1 MPSIRM
7 SPEPQ
12 GAAPVLALEHLS
24 VSFATPQGPVHAVR
38 DVSFAI
44 ARGECVAVVGESGAG
59 KSQLFLALL
68 GLAGARAVTSG
79 SARFAGR
86 ELIGAAPQVLA
97 RVRGAGI
104 GLILQDPLTALTPH
118 LTVGAQL
125 EEVIVRHARLSG
137 APARQRALELLER
150 VHLNAARTRLR
161 QYPHELSGGMR
172 QRVLIAL
179 ALAGDP
185 RLLIADEPTTALDVT
200 IQAQILALLLE
211 LRLSAGL
218 TLVLIT
224 HDLAAVA
231 GLAGRVLVLKD
242 GRLIESGTVAQVLK
256 SPHDPYTQHL
266 VRTARALQEPSEVPP
281 AAPSGAVPALAL
293 TDVSVTYTLSGAG
306 LRRARLRAL
315 TQAGFEL
322 AAGDSLGIVGESGC
336 GKSTL
341 ARAALM
347 LLKPHTGRIVW
358 LGRDLAGLPAATVRT
373 LRHEV
378 QLVFQDPLGSL
389 DPRLTVAEILAE
401 PLAIHGGDGG
411 PERGRRVAAALA
423 EVGLGPELLER
434 YAHQLSGGQC
444 QRVGI
449 ARAMILR
456 PQVLVC
462 DEPVSSLDA
471 PTQEQ
476 IVRLLE
482 ELRRKSG
489 LALIFISHNLPLV
502 RRLCA
507 RVLVLYLG
515 RMMELADSESLY
527 QRPGHPYSRELL
539 AAAPSADP
547 DLEPQRL
554 QAVQGGE
561 PASPLQPP
569 SGCVY
574 RTRCRYALALCAEAV
589 PLWERT
595 GSGRWLACR
604 RWQELPRD

>member
-1 MPSIRM
+1 MPSTHT
-7 SPEPQ
+7 SPEPT
-12 GAAPVLALEHLS
+12 AAAALLEIEHLS
-24 VSFATPQGPVHAVR
+24 VSFATPGGPVQAVR
-38 DVSFAI
+38 DVSFAVR
-44 ARGECVAVVGESGAG
+44 RGGALAVVGESGAG

-68 GLAGARAVTSG
+68 GLAGERARVTG
-79 SARFAGR
+79 SARFDGQQ
-86 ELIGAAPQVLA
+86 LIGATPQRLA

-104 GLILQDPLTALTPH
+104 GLVLQDPLTALTPH
-118 LTVGAQL
+118 LTVGEQL
-125 EEVIVRHARLSG
+125 AEVIVQHTRLARS
-137 APARQRALELLER
+137 AARQRALELFER
-150 VHLNAARTRLR
+150 VHLSAPRERLR

-185 RLLIADEPTTALDVT
+185 QLLIADEPTTALDVT

-211 LRLSAGL
+211 LRRSSGL

-231 GLAGRVLVLKD
+231 GLAERVLVLRA
-242 GRLIESGTVAQVLK
+242 GAIIESGTVGTVLK
-256 SPHDPYTQHL
+256 TPRDPYTRQL
-266 VRTARALQEPSEVPP
+266 VQAAHALDGQGG
-281 AAPSGAVPALAL
+281 AAPAPSAASIPALAL
-293 TDVSVTYTLSGAG
+293 TDVSVRYPLRAAG
-306 LRRARLRAL
+306 LHRQRLPAL
-315 TQAGFEL
+315 TQASLEL
-322 AAGDSLGIVGESGC
+322 APGDSLGIVGESGC

-347 LLKPHTGRIVW
+347 LLKPHSGRVVW
-358 LGRDLAGLPAATVRT
+358 LGRDLTDVSKETLRT

-411 PERGRRVAAALA
+411 PERLRRVASALT
-423 EVGLGPELLER
+423 EVGLGPELLRR
-434 YAHQLSGGQC
+434 YPHELSGGQC

-476 IVRLLE
+476 VVRLLE
-482 ELRRKSG
+482 ELRSRSG
-489 LALIFISHNLPLV
+489 LALVFISHNLPLV
-502 RRLCA
+502 RRLCT

-515 RMMELADSESLY
+515 RMMELADSASLY
-527 QRPGHPYSRELL
+527 QRPGHPYTRELL

-547 DLEPQRL
+547 DLEPERL
-554 QAVQGGE
+554 QAVQAGE
-561 PASPLQPP
+561 PPSPLAPP

-574 RTRCRYALALCAEAV
+574 RTRCRYALAVCAQAV
-589 PLWERT
+589 PTWQPA
-595 GSGRWLACR
+595 GAGRWLACR
-604 RWQELPRD
+604 RWQELP